1 MYLDQH
7 VFKTVVR
14 NTPLVSIDL
23 IIQNFNSQVL
33 LGKRK
38 NRPAQGYWFVPGGR
52 IHKNEGLAQA
62 FKRLTCAELGRE
74 FLLGEACFLGV
85 FEHLYADSFFESEVS
100 THYIVLGYQ
109 LMVDFNLDT
118 LPIDQHHQYQWFSV
132 NDLLNDTNVH
142 ENTKAY
148 FPSPEVNCY

>member
-1 MYLDQH
+1 MYLNNE
-7 VFKTVVR
+7 VFQTIVQ

-23 IIQNFNSQVL
+23 IIKNAQEQVL
-33 LGKRK
+33 LGRRN

-62 FKRLTCAELGRE
+62 FRRLTDAELGQA
-74 FLLGEACFLGV
+74 FLLEDAYFLGV
-85 FEHLYADSFFESEVS
+85 FEHLYADSIFGSETS

-109 LMVDFNLDT
+109 LMVDFDLDT
-118 LPIDQHHQYQWFSV
+118 LPLEQHHQYQWFAIK
-132 NDLLNDTNVH
+132 DLLNDTNVH

-148 FPSPEVNCY
+148 F